1 MYSFA
6 KELQANATD
15 EIEKLEELK
24 DSIEEYPPLTPPFS
38 HLCNSR
44 LSNAQKCEKMQEY
57 INKLQY
63 NHTGMQ
69 FFDIAKNRPLAGL
82 MEVAKKMIDESLPIK
97 CLEAVILSIY
107 LTNEIS
113 SLEKFTI
120 GFKTSSNRNIH
131 RHVVLGVYDHSTGF
145 FGCLGT
151 SRRSDLAYKPLKYKT
166 LSELIQDYISTYMIY
181 LHKVKRV
188 RIGLPINNSNRSY
201 ESIPW
206 NGCTIY
212 PCSNSDWEKLVE
224 KHSRNIRIYNTH
236 SNSTEIK
243 QTIRTSYDY
252 SQHQKENRLMIDEF
266 LPPNK
271 PKNVASLLNKNTNLL
286 PKRRMKSLR
295 V

>member
-1 MYSFA
+1 MYCFA
-6 KELQANATD
+6 KELQYNATE
-15 EIEKLEELK
+15 EIEKLEDLK
-24 DSIEEYPPLTPPFS
+24 DPIEEHPIPTPPFS

-44 LSNAQKCEKMQEY
+44 LSNVQKCEKIQEF

-82 MEVAKKMIDESLPIK
+82 MEVAKKMIEESLPIK
-97 CLEAVILSIY
+97 CLEAVILSIH

-120 GFKTSSNRNIH
+120 GFKTTSNKNIH
-131 RHVVLGVYDHSTGF
+131 RHVVLGIYDHSTGY
-145 FGCLGT
+145 FGSLGT
-151 SRRSDLAYKPLKYKT
+151 SRRSDLAYKSLKYKT
-166 LSELIQDYISTYMIY
+166 LSELIQDYIETYSVY

-212 PCSNSDWEKLVE
+212 PYSNNDWEKIVE
-224 KHSRNIRIYNTH
+224 KHSRNVRIYNTH
-236 SNSTEIK
+236 SNNSELK
-243 QTIRTSYDY
+243 QIIRTSCETNQY
-252 SQHQKENRLMIDEF
+252 QKENRLIDEL

-271 PKNVASLLNKNTNLL
+271 PKIIANLLSKNTNLL
-286 PKRRMKSLR
+286 TKRRLKSLR